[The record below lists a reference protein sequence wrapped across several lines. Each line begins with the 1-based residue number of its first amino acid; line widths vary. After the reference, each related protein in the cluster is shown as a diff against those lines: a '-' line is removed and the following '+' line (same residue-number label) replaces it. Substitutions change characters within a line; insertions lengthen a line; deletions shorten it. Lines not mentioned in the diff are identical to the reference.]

1 MKKRKFIVI
10 FLFSLTLLWNCQ
22 GKKDLLPV
30 TPEEIEGHI
39 RFLSHD
45 LLEGRAVGSRGI
57 ALAALYQENHFRRL
71 GLKPA
76 FNESYRQEVNLVG
89 CKPDPQASLGF
100 FSDTISIKPEVLKD
114 FVITSERRDC
124 PDGVEGELVYGGYL
138 IQAPERDWDD
148 IKGVDLKGKVLLVEI
163 NEPGNHPN
171 GMFDGED
178 MTYYGRWVYK
188 FEKASELGAT
198 GILIIHN
205 KKGATYGWDVVKN
218 SWSGETF
225 FLPDVTNNLFFQGW
239 VNEETATEVMGE
251 AGYDREKLKEK
262 ASKRDFKPIFM
273 RMNVRVRQ
281 KPVFNSVKGENI
293 AAVLRGKEKKE
304 PRRTIILS
312 AHYDHFGRDENKQG
326 DQIYNGAVDNCSASA
341 SMLSLAR
348 YYAQRTKKLKVDLVF
363 VAVTAEEQG
372 LLGSDYFARHL
383 PFPSSSVL
391 ANLNF
396 EMTNVWGKTK
406 DVYTIGGSHS
416 ELGEI
421 CAEAAENM
429 GLEYIPERNKE
440 LGYFFRSDQLSFAR
454 AGIPA
459 VWLHEGITSAG
470 KDKDYINKK
479 SRDYREFKYHKVT
492 DEFEEDWDLK
502 GTVQI
507 TEWAIEIISIL
518 SGMENMPQFK
528 ESSSFRRK

>member
-1 MKKRKFIVI
+1 MKKTKYIFII
-10 FLFSLTLLWNCQ
+10 LFSLTLLWGCH
-22 GKKDLLPV
+22 GKKELNPI

-45 LLEGRAVGSRGI
+45 LIEGRAVGSTGI

-71 GLKPA
+71 GLEPA
-76 FNESYRQEVNLVG
+76 FGESYRQEVNLVG
-89 CKPDPQASLGF
+89 CKPDPQASIDF
-100 FSDTISIKPEVLKD
+100 FSDSVSIIPEIYKD

-124 PDGVEGELVYGGYL
+124 PEGVEGELVYGGYL
-138 IQAPERDWDD
+138 IRAPERDWDD

-163 NEPGNHPN
+163 NEPGNYPN
-171 GMFDGED
+171 GIFDGES

-205 KKGATYGWDVVKN
+205 KEGATHGWDVVEN
-218 SWSGETF
+218 SWSGESF
-225 FLPDVTNNLFFQGW
+225 FLHDVKNNLFFQGW
-239 VNEETATEVMGE
+239 INKETAKRVIKG
-251 AGYDREKLKEK
+251 AGYNREELKEK
-262 ASKRDFKPIFM
+262 ASQKDFKPVFLGL
-273 RMNVRVRQ
+273 NVRVRQ
-281 KPVFNSVKGENI
+281 EPVFHSVKSENI
-293 AAVLRGKEKKE
+293 AGILRGKAKKE
-304 PRRTIILS
+304 SRRYVILS
-312 AHYDHFGRDENKQG
+312 AHYDHFGRDENKEG

-348 YYAQRTKKLKVDLVF
+348 YYAQRTKKLKADLVF

-383 PFPSSSVL
+383 PFPSSAVL

-396 EMTNVWGKTK
+396 EMTNVWGRTK

-416 ELGEI
+416 DLGEI
-421 CAEAAENM
+421 CAEAAKNL

-459 VWLHEGITSAG
+459 VWLHEGIISVG
-470 KDKDYINKK
+470 KDKDYIQKK
-479 SRDYREFKYHKVT
+479 SREYREFKYHKVT

-507 TEWAIEIISIL
+507 TDWAREIISIL
-518 SGMENMPQFK
+518 SGMENIPQFK
-528 ESSSFRRK
+528 DSSSFKRK